1 MKKETVSK
9 VVSIGL
15 AGLTAV
21 SSTPIPVVADSGN
34 TTNKYVNVRSG
45 NSGSSLKP
53 VTGASNNDEDNDTTG
68 GNANSDTNN
77 SGQTSGKN
85 DNTEGGSGEG
95 STGGVSEGSGSQ
107 GNGETGS
114 GTGNTEGSGSAGN
127 KGSGEGTGEG
137 TGGSSEGGEN
147 QGSSSEGS
155 GEGNGSESGSTGGEN
170 TGEGNENQKPEQEVT
185 PNCYSLVEIADLSD
199 VKSNIYIN
207 EGVCYY
213 TDMFLSVSSVSSVDG
228 DKVTKVELVDEADK
242 TKVYAQD
249 DKYKDGDKIVF
260 TMPETSRDSKLT
272 GLVLRYTITR
282 ESSEEGG
289 SPKEFTLEE
298 NVRDRVDSLTNVSE
312 YRKIGTDDMFVVD
325 RGTDTCTLVA
335 VDGKDYLTEDGKMLW
350 SYEGIIGIDTDKT
363 ECKLNGEVEKIEIAA
378 TKEDGKVAISL
389 DTSNFKDGDNTI
401 ELKVVD
407 KLGREDT
414 FKYDIYALRK
424 GISVSGNSHSDVLTV
439 GNKTYTKSGMTF
451 NLNIVNGSAAIN
463 TISLMKGNTVV
474 QTLEKGH
481 LSDNFI
487 INESG
492 DYRVEVTDIF
502 GNTTVYTLDQLFS
515 DVLSTIVVD
524 DENIDASIDINGETI
539 TSSKYYVNT
548 ATLNAVLTDRN
559 GISEYAVYVNGSE
572 VKSKK
577 GVDRKEASF
586 SVDLSKVQSTGNN
599 GEMDIKVTAKD
610 YAGNEL
616 VKEFTVKCDFSDPV
630 ISNLVLVGNKLV
642 VRGNVAYT
650 KDPFE
655 VTIEGTDTESGIKSI
670 SMYRRGVL
678 IGTENSSSATF
689 TADESGMYL
698 VVIEDNVGHKV
709 SKSLSELY
717 SSLKDVENIIID
729 TTAPEISR
737 KSGYD
742 GVELKGKSGVWF
754 NTNPNMHFTVDD
766 EYLETVK
773 VAVNGSDDVNMEL
786 GNIYK
791 VPEDNF
797 AEGHNTV
804 KVTATDIAGNVKVD
818 NFSFNLDS
826 TVPENVEASI
836 TAPYKEENGKVYFKD
851 KVLVTVTAE
860 DKGSGVATYTIDG
873 ESNKTGK
880 FSLGSGSHVLTV
892 TDAMGNTTD
901 EVNIATLLG
910 LDGDEFVV
918 DSEAPVIERV
928 DEEKPGYTE
937 KSKDWYSKKPEL
949 KYKVSDD
956 NLKNVKIKVNGEEKK
971 VDEVDGVYPI
981 NLDNVTDGEVKV
993 EITATDNSGNTST
1006 ETYTFMLDSASPVDV
1021 KASIKDEYKE
1031 YEGTVY
1037 FKKSPEVKVDAKD
1050 TGVGLSEV
1058 LVNGKAIKDSKFNI
1072 TNGSFNVVV
1081 KDKLGNATKEYSLAE
1096 LLGINGNTFVID
1108 GENPNIVKE
1117 KGFAEDLLDGGKFW
1131 FAKVPELV
1139 YSITDDNMQSI
1150 KITVNG
1156 KEYTSKIVQSGK
1168 YAINMDGV
1176 EDGSTKITVTVEDK
1190 AGNISKDI
1198 YEFNVDTAIPTEIK
1212 GKVDKDYVVDN
1223 YVMYFKEAPTL
1234 TLTAEDS
1241 GVGIGK
1247 YVLDDEENTTG
1258 KFKIKDGQHTIKV
1271 IDKLGN
1277 SSGGILLGSLL
1288 GERCNEVVIDG
1299 NGPEIKRA
1307 SGFTAEYADAGVDWY
1322 SKKPKL
1328 VYEVKDDNLKLVE
1341 IKVNGVKVDANGV
1354 GDNYTVDLSKVE
1366 DGDVKVEIVAKD
1378 KSGNTSSDTYTFK
1391 YDSTSPYDVQAS
1403 QKEGYKEYDGKVY
1416 FKTSPE
1422 VTVSAKDSGVGVS
1435 NVLVNGEEI
1444 ENSKFNITDGSFS
1457 LVVKDKL
1464 GNTTQEYKL
1473 SELLGFKGNTYVIDG
1488 VDPSIKEDSG
1498 FKEDLKSDDKLW
1510 FATVPELVYSISD
1523 ANIHSITITV
1533 GDKEYTPTIN
1543 DEGKYKVNLTGIKD
1557 GEVKVGVT
1565 VEDKAG
1571 NISKDTYVFSL
1582 DMSIPTGVTGKVDK
1596 SFLVED
1602 GVMYF
1607 KEKPTLSLEAIDS
1620 GVGVGKYI
1628 FDTSESTTGQFE
1640 VGGGNH
1646 LIKVVDKL
1654 GNTMDGITLGS
1665 LLGVDGN
1672 RVVIDGSAPV
1682 IKEVSGYKEDYSDE
1696 GKDWYGSVPTLK
1708 YSVKD
1713 ANLKSINVS
1722 VNGKSYDQDINDS
1735 DEYTVNLTG
1744 VADGKVTVVVNALD
1758 KSGNS
1763 SKDTYTFYL
1772 DRTTPKNLKGEIEES
1787 FNNLTNGVFFKKVPT
1802 LKLTAEDDGVG
1813 VSTFILNDSKNS
1825 TGNFKLNGGE
1835 YTVSVSDILGNTTRG
1850 VSLSSL
1856 LGLKSDKIVVD
1867 GVAPTINR
1875 NSGFSGNYSK
1885 GDQEWYSKIPNL
1897 YYSVSDDYLKSVQIT
1912 VNGEGG
1918 VVTPESDGRYKVNLA
1933 GISDG
1938 EVKVVIKAEDYSGN
1952 TSRDTFTFYYDK
1964 TAPTGL
1970 KATLDGTTYLERD
1983 TGTFFKTAPSIT
1995 LEAKDSGVG
2004 VGNYILDGSKKRDG
2018 QYKLSD
2024 GTHTVSVEDLLGN
2037 KAGDVNLASLLGW
2050 KSNRV
2055 VVDGTSPEIN
2065 ASKPSGGV
2073 NNWYKSDQ
2081 SYPVKITDNVAVQSA
2096 TITING
2102 KEVDKF
2108 ESPGRDVSNV
2118 TLTGNTN
2125 RVSANNDGS
2134 YNVVVSVTDKAG
2146 NKSEWKD
2153 TIYIDKSKPTVD
2165 KFVFSGA
2172 KISNGAN
2179 IGGSGRYGFFFEGS
2193 GSVNIYASDGTVSSG
2208 VKEVVVTLNNKNGG
2222 TTTRTVA
2229 VKGGVAEVS
2238 IPSNFKGT
2246 ISAHAVDNVG
2256 NEGSEERPDGI
2267 VSETSNWHNN
2277 SVALEMNLPKTG
2289 NKDTSGLPLYNSAV
2303 NIDVTVGCRAS
2314 GIKSVKWGVDGKTLG
2329 SSNVSSSGNL
2339 SGNGSI
2345 QESDNNLVL
2354 TMKNVVPVS
2363 DNSNNLKVWVTVTDN
2378 MGNTSE
2384 ISRNISIDTDKPIV
2398 NVTYDS
2404 EVSENGFYKESK
2416 TARISIEDRNFNEDG
2431 IKISGMR
2438 GTLGNWSKSGNRWT
2452 NTITFDKDGEYSWSL
2467 VATDMAGNK
2476 STEYKSPK
2484 FAVDKEAP
2492 KVRFEYD
2499 DATAKNGKYYGKG
2512 RKVTVVVD
2520 DFNFDEKSVKF
2531 EGNGTLGTWIRVGN
2545 TFKSTINCAK
2555 DGTYKFSFSCADKSG
2570 NKSET
2575 IESKEFVVDTK
2586 KPTIKVEGVSDGV
2599 SYKRN
2604 IKLDIQ
2610 FSDDNL
2616 DEKNVKLSLLGRKNG
2631 VIEVK
2636 GDFDKDKGSYHFDGF
2651 EDDEKYDDVYTLRVY
2666 VADKAGNYV
2675 EKEYNFSLNR
2685 YGSHYSVDDAELF
2698 GNYLNAPRDVVL
2710 KEENV
2715 DRLKLG
2721 QCRVVVVKDGK
2732 ELKVDKNLIKITE
2745 DESTS
2750 GWTYTYK
2757 VDKSVFTEDGAY
2769 SIQVYSSA
2777 SDGTKYSSVSEEYSF
2792 ILDTQ
2797 KPEVLL
2803 GGIESGKTYRE
2814 YSRNVTIDVRDLSGV
2829 DKIVAKVNGEEI
2841 PVSESEGMYSL
2852 TVVENGEYQT
2862 LVVEVTDKA
2871 GNKTEASVEN
2881 YYLTT
2886 NPLVFVVNQPWFK
2899 FGAGA
2904 FAGFTAL
2911 IIGLSAHRI
2920 MRNRREEE
2928 RILLEQKAMYDK
2940 SRSSS
2945 GGSLGGS
2952 GNGSDGTTEGV
2963 SEGTTEEQGTDSKD
2977 TTKD

>member
-34 TTNKYVNVRSG
+34 TSNKYANVRSG
-45 NSGSSLKP
+45 NSGGSLKP
-53 VTGASNNDEDNDTTG
+53 VTGASNDEDNDTTG

-107 GNGETGS
+107 GTGETGS
-114 GTGNTEGSGSAGN
+114 GTGNTEGSGNTGTE
-127 KGSGEGTGEG
+127 GSGEG
-137 TGGSSEGGEN
+137 TGGSSEGSGD
-147 QGSSSEGS
+147 GS
-155 GEGNGSESGSTGGEN
+155 GSESTGGEN
-170 TGEGNENQKPEQEVT
+170 TGEGEDQKPEQEVK

-207 EGVCYY
+207 DGICYY
-213 TDMFLSVSSVSSVDG
+213 TDMFLSVSAVSSVDG
-228 DKVTKVELVDEADK
+228 DKVTKVELVDENDK
-242 TKVYAQD
+242 TKVYSQD
-249 DKYKDGDKIVF
+249 DKYTDGDKIVF
-260 TMPETSRDSKLT
+260 TMPETSKNEKLS

-282 ESSEEGG
+282 EPKEDGG

-298 NVRDRVDSLTNVSE
+298 NVRDRVDSLAGVSE
-312 YRKIGTDDMFVVD
+312 YRKIGTEDMFVVD
-325 RGTDTCTLVA
+325 RGTDTCTLKTI
-335 VDGKDYLTEDGKMLW
+335 DGKDYLTEDGKMLW
-350 SYEGIIGIDTDKT
+350 SYDGIIGIDTDKT
-363 ECKLNGEVEKIEIAA
+363 ECKLNGEAEKIEISA

-389 DTSNFKDGDNTI
+389 NTDNFKDGDNTI

-424 GISVSGNSHSDVLTV
+424 GVVVSGNSHSDVLTV
-439 GNKTYTKSGMTF
+439 GNETYTKSGMTF
-451 NLNIVNGSAAIN
+451 NLNIVNGSTAVN
-463 TISLMKGNTVV
+463 TISLMNGNTVV
-474 QTLEKGH
+474 QTLEKEN
-481 LSDNFI
+481 LSGNFT

-492 DYRVEVTDIF
+492 DYRVKVTDIF
-502 GNTTVYTLDQLFS
+502 GNSTVYTLDKLFN

-524 DENIDASIDINGETI
+524 DEDIDVSVNINGEQV
-539 TSSKYYVNT
+539 TSSEYYVDT
-548 ATLNAVLTDRN
+548 ATLNAVLTDEN
-559 GISEYAVYVNGSE
+559 GISEYTVYVNGSE
-572 VKSKK
+572 VKAKK
-577 GVDRKEASF
+577 GIDRKEASF
-586 SVDLSKVQSTGNN
+586 SVDLSKVQSTGKT
-599 GEMDIKVTAKD
+599 GERDIKITAKD
-610 YAGNEL
+610 YAGNEV

-630 ISNLVLVGNKLV
+630 ISNIIIVGGKFV
-642 VRGNVAYT
+642 VRDNIAYT
-650 KDPFE
+650 KKPFE
-655 VTIEGTDTESGIKSI
+655 ITVGGTDTESGIKSI
-670 SMYRRGVL
+670 SLYRRGVL
-678 IGTENSSSATF
+678 VGTENSPSATF

-709 SKSLSELY
+709 SKTLSELY
-717 SSLKDVENIIID
+717 SSLKDTENIVID
-729 TTAPEISR
+729 TVSPEIKR

-754 NTNPNMHFTVDD
+754 NVNPNMHFTVDD

-773 VAVNGSDDVNMEL
+773 VSVNDSDDINMPL

-797 AEGHNTV
+797 VEGHNTV

-851 KVLVTVTAE
+851 KVLVTVSAE
-860 DKGSGVATYTIDG
+860 DKGSGVATYTVDG

-880 FSLGSGSHVLTV
+880 FSLGSGKHILTV

-901 EVNIATLLG
+901 EINIATLLG

-918 DSEAPVIERV
+918 DSEVPVIERV

-937 KSKDWYSKKPEL
+937 KNKDWYSKKPEL
-949 KYKVSDD
+949 KYRVSDD
-956 NLKNVKIKVNGEEKK
+956 NLKKVEIKVNGNEEK
-971 VDEVDGVYPI
+971 VNGVDGVYSI
-981 NLDNVTDGEVKV
+981 NLDDVTDGEVNV

-1006 ETYTFMLDSASPVDV
+1006 ETYVFMLDSASPVDV
-1021 KASIKDEYKE
+1021 KASIEDEYKE

-1072 TNGSFNVVV
+1072 TNGSFNIIV
-1081 KDKLGNATKEYSLAE
+1081 KDKLGNATEEYSLSE
-1096 LLGINGNTFVID
+1096 LLGMNGNTFVID
-1108 GENPNIVKE
+1108 GEDPKIIKE
-1117 KGFAEDLLDGGKFW
+1117 KGFAEDLLDNGKFW
-1131 FAKVPELV
+1131 FAKVPDLV

-1150 KITVNG
+1150 KITVND
-1156 KEYTSKIVQSGK
+1156 KEYTPKIVQSGK
-1168 YAINMDGV
+1168 YTINMDGV
-1176 EDGSTKITVTVEDK
+1176 EDGVTKITVTVEDK
-1190 AGNISKDI
+1190 AGNISKDT

-1212 GKVDKDYVVDN
+1212 GKVDKDYVVDD

-1258 KFKIKDGQHTIKV
+1258 KFKVKDGHHTIKV

-1288 GERCNEVVIDG
+1288 GERCNEIVIDG
-1299 NGPEIKRA
+1299 NGPAIKRE
-1307 SGFTAEYADAGVDWY
+1307 SGFIAEYTDAGVDWY

-1328 VYEVKDDNLKLVE
+1328 VYEVKDDNLKSVE

-1391 YDSTSPYDVQAS
+1391 YDSTSPYDVQAT

-1422 VTVSAKDSGVGVS
+1422 VTVSAKDAGVGVS

-1444 ENSKFNITDGSFS
+1444 KNSKFNITDGSFS

-1473 SELLGFKGNTYVIDG
+1473 SDLLGFKGNTYVIDG
-1488 VDPSIKEDSG
+1488 IDPSIKEDSG

-1523 ANIHSITITV
+1523 VNIHSITITV

-1571 NISKDTYVFSL
+1571 NVSKDTYVFSL
-1582 DMSIPTGVTGKVDK
+1582 DMSIPTEVTGKVDK

-1602 GVMYF
+1602 DVMYF
-1607 KEKPTLSLEAIDS
+1607 KEKPTLSLEATDS
-1620 GVGVGKYI
+1620 GVGVGKFI
-1628 FDTSESTTGQFE
+1628 FDSDENTTGKFE
-1640 VGGGNH
+1640 VGDGNH
-1646 LIKVVDKL
+1646 LIKVEDKL
-1654 GNTMDGITLGS
+1654 GNTLDGITLGS

-1682 IKEVSGYKEDYSDE
+1682 IKEESGYKADYSDD
-1696 GKDWYGSVPTLK
+1696 GKDWFGNVPTLK

-1713 ANLKSINVS
+1713 ANLKSIKVS
-1722 VNGKSYDQDINDS
+1722 VNGKSYDQDISNSGD
-1735 DEYTVNLTG
+1735 YIVNLTG
-1744 VADGKVTVVVNALD
+1744 VADGKVTVVVDALD

-1763 SKDTYTFYL
+1763 SRDTYTFYL
-1772 DRTTPKNLKGEIEES
+1772 DRTTPKNLRGEIEES

-1813 VSTFILNDSKNS
+1813 VSTFILNDNKNS
-1825 TGNFKLNGGE
+1825 TGNFKLTGGE

-1918 VVTPESDGRYKVNLA
+1918 VVTPESDGRYKVNLN

-1938 EVKVVIKAEDYSGN
+1938 EVKVIIKAEDYSGN
-1952 TSRDTFTFYYDK
+1952 TSKDTFTFYYDK

-1970 KATLDGTTYLERD
+1970 KATLDGTNYLERD
-1983 TGTFFKTAPSIT
+1983 TGTFFKTAPSVT

-2055 VVDGTSPEIN
+2055 VVDGTAPEIS

-2081 SYPVKITDNVAVQSA
+2081 SYPVKITDNVAIQSA

-2108 ESPGRDVSNV
+2108 DSPGRDVSNV

-2193 GSVNIYASDGTVSSG
+2193 GSVSIYASDGTVSSG
-2208 VKEVVVTLNNKNGG
+2208 VKEVVVTLNNKNSG

-2398 NVTYDS
+2398 TVTYDS

-2499 DATAKNGKYYGKG
+2499 DSTAKNGKYYDKG

-2575 IESKEFVVDTK
+2575 IESKEFIVDTK

-2715 DRLKLG
+2715 DRLKLN

-2732 ELKVDKNLIKITE
+2732 ELKVDKDLIKITE

-2757 VDKSVFTEDGAY
+2757 VGKSVFTEDGAY

-2792 ILDTQ
+2792 ILDTK

-2904 FAGFTAL
+2904 FVGFTAL

-2963 SEGTTEEQGTDSKD
+2963 SEGTTEEQTTDSKD